1 MEIPRCVACGQVFP
15 PRSQIPLQGY
25 CAEPACQ
32 RERRR
37 RWQRAKRQSDPD
49 YQDNQARA
57 QRAWQK
63 RNPDYWREYRREHP
77 QYRERNRA
85 QQNERNTGR
94 HDPLIAK
101 MDASAPVFP
110 VPSGIYRI
118 RPMPATRIAKMDAS
132 APDFPVPSGIYGM
145 RARPAARFTEMTSWT
160 PEIAPLS
167 AAYVESGRA
176 GGPRNDR

>member
-1 MEIPRCVACGQVFP
+1 MEFPRFVAGGQVFRR
-15 PRSQIPLQGY
+15 RSQIPLKGY

-94 HDPLIAK
+94 HDPLYAK
-101 MDASAPVFP
+101 TDASAPVFP

-118 RPMPATRIAKMDAS
+118 RPMPATRIAKMDAWTVEITLLS
-132 APDFPVPSGIYGM
+132 APYDQSVS
-145 RARPAARFTEMTSWT
+145 
-160 PEIAPLS
+160 
-167 AAYVESGRA
+167 V
-176 GGPRNDR
+176 GGHCKERT

>member
-1 MEIPRCVACGQVFP
+1 MEIRRCVACGQGFR

-32 RERRR
+32 RKRRR

-77 QYRERNRA
+77 QYRERNRG
-85 QQNERNTGR
+85 QQRERNAR
-94 HDPLIAK
+94 RREHLIAK
-101 MDASAPVFP
+101 MDVSTSVFP

-118 RPMPATRIAKMDAS
+118 RPVPTTGIAKMDAWAVEITLLS
-132 APDFPVPSGIYGM
+132 APYDRSVDVSGLLQREDVMG
-145 RARPAARFTEMTSWT
+145 T
-160 PEIAPLS
+160 
-167 AAYVESGRA
+167 
-176 GGPRNDR
+176 